1 MDYFINMLTVL
12 AYVLLSTFTSILL
25 IYLSISIGQLFS
37 NRRGLMAF
45 IAYFILVI
53 LISVAATYVHSH
65 IFNINTSADSFPFTE
80 QKTIYLLILE
90 QFIEMIMF
98 YLATN
103 FIIKNKLNLQ

>member
-1 MDYFINMLTVL
+1 
-12 AYVLLSTFTSILL
+12 
-25 IYLSISIGQLFS
+25 
-37 NRRGLMAF
+37 
-45 IAYFILVI
+45 
-53 LISVAATYVHSH
+53 
-65 IFNINTSADSFPFTE
+65 SFPFTE